1 MKKYIIFLLFLT
13 TVLASCNDLLNIDPV
28 DAISD
33 QIAIKDRSG
42 LEKALTGTYNSL
54 HSVGLYGRYQVIAGD
69 LAADNLD
76 WTGTT
81 QDFGQM
87 LSKPVPSD
95 NSIIDAMWSAAY
107 DGINRANN
115 IIEALPGI
123 TGLNKADA
131 DQFMGEALFLRSL
144 NYFNLTNYFGDIP
157 FRLKPTLDLS
167 EIDLEKTSRIQILEQ
182 ITNDLR
188 DASKWMSNAKAAGH
202 ANNTSAEALLAKV
215 YLTQFHLTGNK
226 VFADSAVAV
235 SGRVL
240 QSNEEPLFEVVF
252 DLQNFNRLA
261 QYFYSRTYAGRYE
274 IAPSTDLINSYEPG
288 DSRLDASIAY
298 DDKNKPYCIKY
309 DDVAGGA
316 DNVAVIRRAEMFLLR
331 AEALA
336 YTGGNLAAILSDINS
351 VRRNAGLPDITSGTY
366 ADLKLAVERERRH
379 EFAFEG
385 HRWLDLVR
393 TNRAVEVLGIEAKD
407 MLFPIPL
414 FEIQTN
420 KKL

>member
-1 MKKYIIFLLFLT
+1 MKLYISMIFL
-13 TVLASCNDLLNIDPV
+13 VIGLASCNSILDVYPV

-42 LEKALTGTYNSL
+42 LDKALTGSYNAL

-69 LAADNLD
+69 LAADNLI

-87 LSKPVPSD
+87 LIKPIPSD
-95 NSIIDAMWSAAY
+95 NSIIDAMWSGAY

-115 IIEALPGI
+115 IIYVLPEI
-123 TGLNKADA
+123 SDLNETDA
-131 DQFMGEALFLRSL
+131 NQFMGEALFLRSL
-144 NYFNLTNYFGDIP
+144 LYFNLTNYFGDIP

-167 EIDLEKTSRIQILEQ
+167 DIDLESSPRAAILEQ
-182 ITNDLR
+182 ITDDLH
-188 DASKWMSNAKAAGH
+188 DAAKMMSGQKAPGH
-202 ANNTSAEALLAKV
+202 ANNLSAQALLAKV
-215 YLTQFHLTGNK
+215 YLSQYHLTGNK
-226 VFADSAVAV
+226 VFADSSVIIA
-235 SGRVL
+235 SRVIEVGT
-240 QSNEEPLFEVVF
+240 NPIFEVVF

-274 IAPSTDLINSYEPG
+274 IAPSPELINSFEAG
-288 DSRLDASIAY
+288 DLRLSASIAY

-316 DNVAVIRRAEMFLLR
+316 DNVQVIRLEEMYLLR
-331 AEALA
+331 AEARA
-336 YTGGNLAAILSDINS
+336 YTNGNIADIQSDINLI
-351 VRRNAGLPDITSGTY
+351 RNKAGLANTLASNHSE
-366 ADLKLAVERERRH
+366 LKIAIENERRH

-393 TNRAVEVLGIEAKD
+393 TNRATQVLGIDSKH
-407 MLFPIPL
+407 LFFPIPI
-414 FEIQTN
+414 FELQTN